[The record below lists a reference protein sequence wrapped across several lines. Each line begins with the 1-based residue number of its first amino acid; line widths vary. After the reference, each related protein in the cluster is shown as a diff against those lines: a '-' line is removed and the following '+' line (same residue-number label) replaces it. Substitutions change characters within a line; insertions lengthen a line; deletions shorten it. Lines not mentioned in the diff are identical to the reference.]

1 MYGYSPSETAY
12 ERVPIAA
19 FLQSPRKRRVRRGRR
34 SDAKLPLSPTETL
47 LDSSSSESS
56 DSSATTSP
64 SSTRAPSPTPTLHQP
79 PLPPQPPQP
88 PPPNAWNSQLRLLLP
103 PRARAAPAPVKFD
116 HLSLR
121 ECNFPP
127 RAKFFQDQVV
137 WDQRVPCLSG
147 IVFGPPICQ
156 ERGTQY
162 RFVPRN
168 LCVHAAARGF
178 QSIW

>member
-19 FLQSPRKRRVRRGRR
+19 FLQYPRKRRVRRGRR
-34 SDAKLPLSPTETL
+34 SDAKLPPHR
-47 LDSSSSESS
+47 DSARLVLIRILRFFR
-56 DSSATTSP
+56 DDVP
-64 SSTRAPSPTPTLHQP
+64 LSTRAPSPTPTLHQP
-79 PLPPQPPQP
+79 PLPPQPPQPP